1 MKRSWVPVGVVL
13 VISLSL
19 CIFGCA
25 KKAVPEKTEEMQPAM
40 EQPAPPAPEQAP
52 PMEPPKVETAQP
64 MPSLEDQIREFE
76 DQDVLFDFDKY
87 NLNPDALPILG
98 EKSVFMKAHPEM
110 KIRIEGNCD
119 ERGTVEYNLALG
131 DRRAKSAKDFLVT
144 SGVSEA
150 QIETISYG
158 EERPLDPGHNEEAW
172 AKNRRDHFV
181 ITSIKK

>member
-1 MKRSWVPVGVVL
+1 MKRSWVPAGVVL
-13 VISLSL
+13 AISLSL

-25 KKAVPEKTEEMQPAM
+25 KKAVPERAEEMQPAL
-40 EQPAPPAPEQAP
+40 EQPTSPAPPAPVTAP
-52 PMEPPKVETAQP
+52 PTETPKVEAVN
-64 MPSLEDQIREFE
+64 LEDQIRGFE

-87 NLNPDALPILG
+87 SLNPEALPILG

-131 DRRAKSAKDFLVT
+131 DRRAKNARDFLVT
-144 SGVSEA
+144 SGVSED